1 MSSAP
6 PVHPNVITAARIP
19 LAPVAVA
26 FMVLDTP
33 TGIIVATVLALLLEL
48 TDILDGQIAR
58 RYGVVSAFG
67 KLFDPFSDAVTR
79 YTLFLGMY
87 AIGVADLWML
97 IAIFFRDSSVSFFR
111 SVAAIRQVVV
121 AARFSGKLK
130 AVVQGVGTQLIFI
143 SLLILKLAPDW
154 GLPPQTPN
162 AIMWI
167 ITLVTL
173 GSLVDYFVGNLP
185 ILRAA
190 WNDESVTHES

>member
-1 MSSAP
+1 MSSRP
-6 PVHPNVITAARIP
+6 PIHPNVVTAARIP
-19 LAPVAVA
+19 LAPIAVA
-26 FMVLDTP
+26 FLVQDT
-33 TGIIVATVLALLLEL
+33 TNGIIVATVLALLLEA

-58 RYGVVSAFG
+58 RYGVVTSFG

-79 YTLFLGMY
+79 YTLFLGTY

-111 SVAAIRQVVV
+111 SVAAVRQVVV

-143 SLLILKLAPDW
+143 TLLIGKLAPDW
-154 GLPPQTPN
+154 GIPESTPN
-162 AIMWI
+162 LIMWG
-167 ITLVTL
+167 ITLVTI

-190 WNDESVTHES
+190 WNDEPVAP

>member
-1 MSSAP
+1 MSSRP
-6 PVHPNVITAARIP
+6 PIHPNVVTAARIP
-19 LAPVAVA
+19 LAPVAVG
-26 FMVLDTP
+26 FMLLDTP
-33 TGIIVATVLALLLEL
+33 TGIVVATVLALLLEA

-58 RYGVVSAFG
+58 RYGLVTAFG

-97 IAIFFRDSSVSFFR
+97 VAIFFRDSSVSFFR
-111 SVAAIRQVVV
+111 SVAAVRNVVV

-143 SLLILKLAPDW
+143 SLLIAKLAPDW
-154 GLPPQTPN
+154 GLPESTPN
-162 AIMWI
+162 VIMWVV
-167 ITLVTL
+167 TLVTL

-190 WNDESVTHES
+190 WNDEAVAP